1 MFKKTAIAS
10 LLAASVFSSPLWAQ
24 AVLGVVTDTTGK
36 PLAGAEVSIIGE
48 NIRVVT
54 DNAGRFVI
62 DNLHTLDAEL
72 HVEAKGFAHRNFH
85 FLVPEQGLH
94 DLQLTL
100 LSSAIEV
107 IDVKASPFHASAN
120 ESALPV
126 SVLAGDN
133 LKMRQAAT
141 LGDTLKSEVGVH
153 SSFYGGV
160 SSSPIIRGLDGP
172 RVLIM
177 QNGLDAGDASR
188 VGPDHSVAAEASTAT
203 QIEVL
208 RGPATLFYGS
218 GAIGGVVNVV
228 DQRIPT
234 DNLTRAEW
242 MLEHGSVN
250 NEKLA
255 AGSIS
260 SGGDNVAVYVD
271 GFIRDNDDYKIPSNN
286 SPSAEHDEHGE
297 HGDETLGR
305 KVANTQAKATGF
317 TLGTS
322 YLLDNGFVGV
332 SYGRLDREY
341 GIPGHS
347 HGGHDHGEGE
357 ADVYAELAQNRWQL
371 LSELSLQHDFIRQVN
386 TRFAYTDYQ
395 HMEIEGGEVGT
406 VFRNDSYEARVEILH
421 RPRFNWL
428 GGISVHYKYSDFE
441 AVGAEA
447 FTPPS
452 RSDML
457 ALAWMEER
465 HFGPLLLQLGARVE
479 RVSLEAKNVILP
491 HIELHGHDT
500 ADAVGHEHGHEHE
513 EADHTFAVK
522 QTFTP
527 YSLSAGA
534 VWDFAN
540 GYNIG
545 LSLSRSERAPS
556 SAELLAFGAHI
567 GTASYE
573 VGALFNLD
581 ADGDSF
587 IVSNQPIKLEVA
599 NNIDLSLRKF
609 SGDFGF
615 VFNAFYNQIDNY
627 YYQRNTGLFA
637 ESGHGHAETNLD
649 AAVLEHEHDH
659 DDELPVYL
667 FTPADVRLH
676 GFEGQFVWRLA
687 DPYTLTLQADY
698 IRARLQQG
706 GDLPRTPP
714 LRFAAEFAYDFGD
727 ISADVRA
734 TRYLKQDK
742 VAAAELATPGYT
754 LIDASMNYR
763 LYLGQQ
769 EISLYL
775 KGQNLTN
782 EYAAV
787 HTSFL
792 KDIAPLPGRSIG
804 FGVRGNF

>member
-1 MFKKTAIAS
+1 MFNKTVLAS
-10 LLAASVFSSPLWAQ
+10 LITAAVFSSPLWAQ
-24 AVLGVVTDTTGK
+24 AVKGVVTDTAGK
-36 PLAGAEVSIIGE
+36 PLTGAEISIIGE
-48 NIRVVT
+48 NIRVKS
-54 DNAGRFVI
+54 DSDGRFII

-72 HVEAKGFAHRNFH
+72 HVEASGYAHRNFH
-85 FLVPEQGLH
+85 FNVPEEGLT
-94 DLQLTL
+94 DLKLTL

-141 LGDTLKSEVGVH
+141 LGDTLKNEVGVH

-160 SSSPIIRGLDGP
+160 TSSPIIRGLDGP
-172 RVLIM
+172 RVLIT
-177 QNGLDAGDASR
+177 QNGLDSGDASR

-228 DQRIPT
+228 DQRVPT
-234 DNLTRAEW
+234 DSSTRAEW
-242 MLEHGSVN
+242 MLEHGSGN

-260 SGGDNVAVYVD
+260 SGGDNFAVYAD
-271 GFIRDNDDYKIPSNN
+271 GFIRDNDAYKIPHRN
-286 SPSAEHDEHGE
+286 SHSEADDDHAEHADEA
-297 HGDETLGR
+297 LGN
-305 KVANTQAKATGF
+305 KVENTQAKATGF
-317 TLGTS
+317 TLGGS

-332 SYGRLDREY
+332 SYGRMDREY

-347 HGGHDHGEGE
+347 HAGHNHAE
-357 ADVYAELAQNRWQL
+357 AEATPDVHAELSQNRWQL
-371 LSELSLQHDFIRQVN
+371 LSELNLQHNFIRQIN

-395 HMEIEGGEVGT
+395 HKEIEGTEIGT
-406 VFRNDSYEARVEILH
+406 VFSNDSYEARVEILH
-421 RPRFNWL
+421 RPRFDWL
-428 GGISVHYKYSDFE
+428 GGISVHYKYSDFA
-441 AVGAEA
+441 AVGEEA

-452 RSDML
+452 RSEML

-465 HFGPLLLQLGARVE
+465 HFGPVLLQLGARIEQVTIDASN
-479 RVSLEAKNVILP
+479 VVLPSLE
-491 HIELHGHDT
+491 LHSHDAAPEAGHDET
-500 ADAVGHEHGHEHE
+500 SQI
-513 EADHTFAVK
+513 FAFK
-522 QTFTP
+522 QKFTP

-534 VWDFAN
+534 VWDFAE
-540 GYNIG
+540 GYNLG

-556 SAELLAFGAHI
+556 AAELLAFGPHI

-587 IVSNQPIKLEVA
+587 IVNNQPIKLETA

-615 VFNAFYNQIDNY
+615 IFNAFYNQIDNY
-627 YYQRNTGLFA
+627 YYQRNTGLLA
-637 ESGHGHAETNLD
+637 ESGHDHAATTPGSE
-649 AAVLEHEHDH
+649 AAHEHE
-659 DDELPVYL
+659 DELPVYL
-667 FTPADVRLH
+667 FSPADVRLH
-676 GFEGQFVWRLA
+676 GFEGQFVWRMA

-714 LRFAAEFAYDFGD
+714 LRLAAEFGYDLGD
-727 ISADVRA
+727 VSADIRA

-742 VAAAELATPGYT
+742 VAAEESATAGYT
-754 LIDASMNYR
+754 LVDASVNYR
-763 LYLGQQ
+763 VYLAGQ
-769 EISLYL
+769 EISLYV

-792 KDIAPLPGRSIG
+792 KDIAPLPGRS
-804 FGVRGNF
+804 FALGVRGSF

>member
-24 AVLGVVTDTTGK
+24 AVLGVVTDTDGK
-36 PLAGAEVSIIGE
+36 PLPGAEVSIIGE

-54 DNAGRFVI
+54 DSAGRFVI

-85 FLVPEQGLH
+85 FLVPEQGLN

-177 QNGLDAGDASR
+177 QNGLDSGDASR

-234 DNLTRAEW
+234 DSMTRAEW

-255 AGSIS
+255 AASIS
-260 SGGDNVAVYVD
+260 SGGDNFAVYVD
-271 GFIRDNDDYKIPSNN
+271 GFIRDNDDYKIPHRN
-286 SPSAEHDEHGE
+286 SHSEADDEHAD
-297 HGDETLGR
+297 HSDETLSR
-305 KVANTQAKATGF
+305 KVDNTQAKATGF
-317 TLGTS
+317 TLGAS

-347 HGGHDHGEGE
+347 HAGHDHDPSEQE
-357 ADVYAELAQNRWQL
+357 PEVYADLTQNRWQL
-371 LSELSLQHDFIRQVN
+371 LSELNLQHDFIRQVN
-386 TRFAYTDYQ
+386 TRLAYTDYQ
-395 HMEIEGGEVGT
+395 HQEIEGTEVGT

-428 GGISVHYKYSDFE
+428 GGISLHYKYSDFE

-465 HFGPLLLQLGARVE
+465 HFGPVLWQLGARVE
-479 RVSLEAKNVILP
+479 QVTIEAKNVALP
-491 HIELHGHDT
+491 SLALHGDDAAPEIGHD
-500 ADAVGHEHGHEHE
+500 HE
-513 EADHTFAVK
+513 ELEQFFAFK
-522 QTFTP
+522 QTFSP
-527 YSLSAGA
+527 YSLSAGV
-534 VWDFAN
+534 VWDFAE
-540 GYNIG
+540 GYNLG

-556 SAELLAFGAHI
+556 AAELLAFGPHI

-573 VGALFNLD
+573 VGGLFHLD

-587 IVSNQPIKLEVA
+587 IVKNQPIKLEVA

-649 AAVLEHEHDH
+649 AAVIEQEHGHE
-659 DDELPVYL
+659 DELPVYL

-714 LRFAAEFAYDFGD
+714 LRIAAEFAYDFGD
-727 ISADVRA
+727 ISADIRA

-742 VAAAELATPGYT
+742 VAAAESASPGYT

-763 LYLGQQ
+763 LNLGQQ
-769 EISLYL
+769 EVSLYL

-804 FGVRGNF
+804 LGVRGSF